1 MVIGIRVWKRLG
13 RYRNPI
19 YNRAMKPI
27 SVHVSEDDY
36 QELKSMA
43 ARTDRPVAELIR
55 RAMAEFVE
63 RERQDKRS
71 VLQLPAHD
79 SGAPKEPWTRSE
91 LVDEMR
97 AR

>member
-1 MVIGIRVWKRLG
+1 
-13 RYRNPI
+13 
-19 YNRAMKPI
+19 MKPI

-43 ARTDRPVAELIR
+43 ARTGRPVAELIR

-63 RERQDKRS
+63 RERPDQRS
-71 VLQLPAHD
+71 VLQLAAHD
-79 SGAPKEPWTRSE
+79 SGCAKEPWTRSD

-97 AR
+97 GR

>member
-1 MVIGIRVWKRLG
+1 
-13 RYRNPI
+13 
-19 YNRAMKPI
+19 MKPI

-43 ARTDRPVAELIR
+43 ARTGRPVAELIR

-63 RERQDKRS
+63 RERPDQRS
-71 VLQLPAHD
+71 VLQLVAHD
-79 SGAPKEPWTRSE
+79 SGRAKEPWMRSD

-97 AR
+97 GR